1 MDCLLIRSMVY
12 LDITTEDEVKALATL
27 AGDLSAKIEKKWK
40 NKNGSLREMC
50 GLPPR
55 RS

>member
-1 MDCLLIRSMVY
+1 MVY

-27 AGDLSAKIEKKWK
+27 EGDSSVKTEKKWK
-40 NKNGSLREMC
+40 NKNGSMRRMR

-55 RS
+55 KS